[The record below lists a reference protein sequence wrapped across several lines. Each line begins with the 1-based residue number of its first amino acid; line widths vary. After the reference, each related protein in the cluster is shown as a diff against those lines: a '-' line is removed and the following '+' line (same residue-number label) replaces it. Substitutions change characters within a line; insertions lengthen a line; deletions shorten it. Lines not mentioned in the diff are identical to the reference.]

1 MILSWD
7 GPAPAA
13 VRSESEIV
21 EPTDRELRE
30 RYDAYRA
37 RQARR
42 LLGMMPR
49 EAVRPLY
56 RRALRGMDA
65 ASLGEDPMM
74 RLVEFCETLL
84 PLPPFEVWVSDV
96 RRNPGAHLLDLQDA
110 ADAPSALAPATLEAR
125 RLDRKGS
132 SWVARLRGYRDHDA
146 WRGFIAFE
154 DASAGTVHSTAIIF
168 RERDASALRERFLS
182 FESAT
187 LEAFLRSSLP

>member
-1 MILSWD
+1 
-7 GPAPAA
+7 
-13 VRSESEIV
+13 
-21 EPTDRELRE
+21 
-30 RYDAYRA
+30 
-37 RQARR
+37 
-42 LLGMMPR
+42 MMPR

-84 PLPPFEVWVSDV
+84 PLPPFEVWVADV

-110 ADAPSALAPATLEAR
+110 ADAPSAMAPATLEAR

-154 DASAGTVHSTAIIF
+154 DASAGTVHSTALIF